1 LCAVQDR
8 IVVTEQDRRRIIREW
23 NRQIEAENRR
33 LAVNAA
39 DGPWKN
45 IVLGALWCV
54 WLGILLGLI
63 IWIRPL
69 H

>member
-8 IVVTEQDRRRIIREW
+8 IVVTERDRRRIIREW

-33 LAVNAA
+33 LAANTA
-39 DGPWKN
+39 DGPWK
-45 IVLGALWCV
+45 IVVWGALWCV
-54 WLGILLGLI
+54 WLGVILGLI
-63 IWIRPL
+63 TWVRPL